1 MQTIVHTTNGPGR
14 AFRHRPVHFALW
26 KQERERERDRNI
38 LQKQSLRRD
47 SGQGRAR
54 AGATTAVACFF
65 SADDSESCDVR
76 RRLPFRGRR
85 PTESLDVLVEMVTK
99 SLLVLTVFKIRSA
112 VSLRRLTW
120 NFFFARSVV
129 VDVFIA
135 SRTINSPA
143 QV

>member
-1 MQTIVHTTNGPGR
+1 MTDMTYSNTYNKRSGPGLPSSSCPLCPLETR
-14 AFRHRPVHFALW
+14 T
-26 KQERERERDRNI
+26 RERDRNI

-47 SGQGRAR
+47 PGQGTAR
-54 AGATTAVACFF
+54 AGATTGCFF

-99 SLLVLTVFKIRSA
+99 SSLVLTVFKIRSA

-120 NFFFARSVV
+120 NFFFSRSVV